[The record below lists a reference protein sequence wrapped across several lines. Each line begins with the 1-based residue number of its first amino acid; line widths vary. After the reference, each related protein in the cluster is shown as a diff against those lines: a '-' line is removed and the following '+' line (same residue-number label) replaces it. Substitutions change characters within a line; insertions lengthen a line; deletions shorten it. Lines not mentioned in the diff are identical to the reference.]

1 MTDIPSDWY
10 DGYFEEEWLDEIAL
24 HIPEERTR
32 KEVDFLLER
41 LELEP
46 GARVLDVACGH
57 GRHSLELARRGFDV
71 TGVDLSTRSIALARE
86 AAEREGLGATFVE
99 RDARELDFDGEFDA
113 AINLFTSAIGYFD
126 EEAENQRVVDG
137 VARALRRG
145 GSFLVDTI
153 NLLALA
159 RGFRELDWDEYEAG
173 TIMVERREF
182 DFESGRS
189 RASWMF
195 VGPDGSRKTLRHSL
209 RIYAPHELFAM
220 FDAAGLDVAGSWGN
234 FDGDELSFEAWR
246 TDPPRRQAL
255 MESPAKHTI
264 AIASGKGGV
273 GKSTVTL
280 NLALALARD
289 ASIGILD
296 ADLYGPDIPAMLGL
310 TRLRDAKRWTLWSD
324 DRKRLRPIEE
334 RGLKVMSSAFLLGE
348 TQVMPWSS
356 LTLPFVLRQLVT
368 DVEWG
373 ELDYLLVDLPPGTA
387 DLQEQVF
394 RMLPLAGVLL
404 VVGPQDV
411 AHLDAKKVVTL
422 VRDAGVP
429 LLGAVENMSG
439 FVCPH
444 CGERHDVFP
453 RVVEERS
460 LWSDGIERLAEI
472 PLDPALARTNGVP
485 PAFEQLAETLAHRL
499 AA

>member
-246 TDPPRRQAL
+246 TILR
-255 MESPAKHTI
+255 
-264 AIASGKGGV
+264 GV
-273 GKSTVTL
+273 
-280 NLALALARD
+280 
-289 ASIGILD
+289 
-296 ADLYGPDIPAMLGL
+296 
-310 TRLRDAKRWTLWSD
+310 KR
-324 DRKRLRPIEE
+324 
-334 RGLKVMSSAFLLGE
+334 
-348 TQVMPWSS
+348 
-356 LTLPFVLRQLVT
+356 
-368 DVEWG
+368 
-373 ELDYLLVDLPPGTA
+373 
-387 DLQEQVF
+387 
-394 RMLPLAGVLL
+394 
-404 VVGPQDV
+404 
-411 AHLDAKKVVTL
+411 
-422 VRDAGVP
+422 
-429 LLGAVENMSG
+429 
-439 FVCPH
+439 
-444 CGERHDVFP
+444 
-453 RVVEERS
+453 
-460 LWSDGIERLAEI
+460 
-472 PLDPALARTNGVP
+472 
-485 PAFEQLAETLAHRL
+485 
-499 AA
+499 